1 MCGERHEGGA
11 LRACGGPFP
20 RRPPQEQLQDD
31 EGMMMT
37 AMMAMMAMMMPMLM
51 MMTMTTMMLCGQVW
65 AGERPNQNNYGWSFL
80 VGWALYSSL

>member
-1 MCGERHEGGA
+1 
-11 LRACGGPFP
+11 
-20 RRPPQEQLQDD
+20 
-31 EGMMMT
+31 MMM